1 VYAFVPVTLPPEVV
15 TATFTVP
22 AAWAGVVAVS
32 VVLLLTETR
41 VAAVPPM
48 VTLVAPVT
56 KFAPV
61 IVTVCPPDNGPAA
74 GEILK
79 NARAEV

>member
-1 VYAFVPVTLPPEVV
+1 V

-32 VVLLLTETR
+32 VVLLLTETL
-41 VAAVPPM
+41 VAAVLPM

-56 KFAPV
+56 KFVPV
-61 IVTVCPPDNGPAA
+61 IVTVCPPDNGPAI
-74 GEILK
+74 GEILLK
-79 NARAEV
+79 VGAAV